1 MHDFKERMLRFN
13 ENNLS
18 IANFLKSHPAVERVY
33 YASSPS
39 NFSSSSMP
47 KLLSGSGGVVSF
59 VLKNDTEENLRNF
72 YDGKFSFI
80 LKAPTLGSNQ
90 TLVCPYSMLTHYH
103 DSDED
108 LLEIKLPRYL
118 IRIASG
124 SEKAIEPII
133 TDLNSALTRTI
144 Q

>member
-1 MHDFKERMLRFN
+1 MT
-13 ENNLS
+13 EN
-18 IANFLKSHPAVERVY
+18 
-33 YASSPS
+33 
-39 NFSSSSMP
+39 
-47 KLLSGSGGVVSF
+47 
-59 VLKNDTEENLRNF
+59 
-72 YDGKFSFI
+72 FSFI

-108 LLEIKLPRYL
+108 LIEIELPRHL

-124 SEKAIEPII
+124 SETKIDPII
-133 TDLNSALTRTI
+133 SDLNSALTRTT